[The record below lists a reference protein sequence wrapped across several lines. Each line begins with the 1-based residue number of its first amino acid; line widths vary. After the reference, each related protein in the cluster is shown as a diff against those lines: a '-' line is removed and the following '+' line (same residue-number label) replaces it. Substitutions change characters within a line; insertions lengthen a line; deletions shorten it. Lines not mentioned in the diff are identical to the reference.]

1 MEKIQLTTAEMEILI
16 AIAMIMEFE
25 NENFGNI
32 PQGGVGEVII
42 SNNLMEPDIYERV
55 ADSLYHLGLTNDEDF
70 LTEAGRNYIEQFKKD
85 AENIEKGRN
94 VVCVNDYSN
103 VNFERIKVWLNEI
116 PWDKVF
122 DNAQKILTAVNAL
135 VNVVNTVNQAF
146 H

>member
-25 NENFGNI
+25 NENSGNI

-55 ADSLYHLGLTNDEDF
+55 ANSLYHLGLINDEDF
-70 LTEAGRNYIEQFKKD
+70 LTEAGQNYIEQLKKD
-85 AENIEKGRN
+85 AENIEKDKN
-94 VVCVNDYSN
+94 AVCGNNYSN
-103 VNFERIKVWLNEI
+103 VNFQMVYEWLEKFLSS
-116 PWDKVF
+116 DKI
-122 DNAQKILTAVNAL
+122 DNVCKIIAAVNAL
-135 VNVVNTVNQAF
+135 LSIVNTIKQAY